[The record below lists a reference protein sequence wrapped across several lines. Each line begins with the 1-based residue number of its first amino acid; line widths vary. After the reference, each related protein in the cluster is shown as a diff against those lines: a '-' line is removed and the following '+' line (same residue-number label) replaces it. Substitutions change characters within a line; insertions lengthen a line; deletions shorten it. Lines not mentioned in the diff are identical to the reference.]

1 MGITDSLLQS
11 AAKQKRKSEYLLYK
25 ECYAPLM
32 SVAYRYFKNEEDRM
46 VALNESFYK
55 VLKGLKEFLEHNPSS
70 QFIFWAKRITTNT
83 CIDLIRKQKRSLEI
97 PSEDMP
103 VEAHVADL
111 NSTEVDVEELEK
123 LLGRLPEVQQL
134 VMNMHAIDGYSHKE
148 ISAQLGI
155 TEENSRYHLSA
166 ARRSLTNWLN
176 AAKENLKSFVL

>member
-32 SVAYRYFKNEEDRM
+32 SVAYRYFSNEEDRM
-46 VALNESFYK
+46 VALNESYYK
-55 VLKGLKEFLEHNPSS
+55 VLKGLKDFMEHNPSS

-83 CIDLIRKQKRSLEI
+83 CIDLIRKQKRRLEV
-97 PSEDMP
+97 PSEELP
-103 VEAHVADL
+103 TAAHIGEL
-111 NSTEVDVEELEK
+111 NATEVDVEELER
-123 LLGRLPEVQQL
+123 LLGKLPEVQQL
-134 VMNMHAIDGYSHKE
+134 VMNMYAIDGYTHKE
-148 ISAQLGI
+148 ISTQLGI

-166 ARRSLTNWLN
+166 ARRTLTSWLN

>member
-25 ECYAPLM
+25 DCYAPLM

-55 VLKGLKEFLEHNPSS
+55 VLKGLNEFLEHNPSG
-70 QFIFWAKRITTNT
+70 QFMFWAKRITINT
-83 CIDLIRKQKRSLEI
+83 CIDLIRQQKRNLEI

-103 VEAHVADL
+103 VEAHVAEL
-111 NSTEVDVEELEK
+111 NSTDVDVEALEK

-134 VMNMHAIDGYSHKE
+134 VMNMRAIDGYTHKE
-148 ISAQLGI
+148 ISSQLGI

-166 ARRSLTNWLN
+166 ARRTLTSWLN